1 MCDRTSNN
9 HADYSKE
16 QKLYLNPKLLSA
28 TTKKTTIGVS
38 TGQDWSKNLRE
49 YPDQNIYDK

>member
-1 MCDRTSNN
+1 VCDRTSNN